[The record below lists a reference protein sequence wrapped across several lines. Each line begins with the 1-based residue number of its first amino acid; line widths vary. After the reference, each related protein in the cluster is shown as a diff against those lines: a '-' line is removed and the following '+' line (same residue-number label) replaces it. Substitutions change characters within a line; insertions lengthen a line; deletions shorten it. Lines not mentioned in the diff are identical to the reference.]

1 MFLEGFRVRHL
12 KIYDAQI
19 GILGRG
25 VSLVNFIGK
34 GSNLWMKRGLAGVYH
49 LLHSQKQNFSGT

>member
-49 LLHSQKQNFSGT
+49 